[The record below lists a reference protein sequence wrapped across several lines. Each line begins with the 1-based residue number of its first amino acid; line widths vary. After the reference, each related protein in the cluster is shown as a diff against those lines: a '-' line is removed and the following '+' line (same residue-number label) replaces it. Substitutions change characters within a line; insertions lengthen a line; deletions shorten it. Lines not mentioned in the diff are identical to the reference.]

1 MTENNKRNKNKN
13 KQQQWYVV
21 SGRAFFFF
29 LQTNEPTFDMDQWNT
44 NKYDLIYL
52 VVPIQSIH
60 TFGVLL
66 VHVVR
71 VDGFDEFLRQPID
84 CRVVSNA

>member
-1 MTENNKRNKNKN
+1 MPVEREKRMHQHKI
-13 KQQQWYVV
+13 KQQQWYSV
-21 SGRAFFFF
+21 SGRGEVFS
-29 LQTNEPTFDMDQWNT
+29 TNEPTYDMDT
-44 NKYDLIYL
+44 NKYDIIYL
-52 VVPIQSIH
+52 VFPIQSIH